1 MTGDETGG
9 QYIHTSQART
19 MLMQKL
25 MQGRDMDG
33 MEGLIKTQKEEEQSL
48 ARKDPVEVIE
58 RSLEPTQYLL
68 ATNMFD
74 PKEVDLQQ
82 DPSYF
87 MDIKDQ
93 VEEACQAW
101 GQIERIYVEQNSPG
115 NVWIKFGGAQADAI
129 QSAVTT
135 VQELNRKN
143 FDGRLL
149 TAHFVKR
156 DVF

>member
-1 MTGDETGG
+1 
-9 QYIHTSQART
+9 

-33 MEGLIKTQKEEEQSL
+33 MEKIIKTQKEEEQSL

-93 VEEACQAW
+93 VEEACQTW
-101 GQIERIYVEQNSPG
+101 GQIERIYVEQNSHG
-115 NVWIKFGGAQADAI
+115 NVWIKFGGA
-129 QSAVTT
+129 
-135 VQELNRKN
+135 
-143 FDGRLL
+143 
-149 TAHFVKR
+149 
-156 DVF
+156 